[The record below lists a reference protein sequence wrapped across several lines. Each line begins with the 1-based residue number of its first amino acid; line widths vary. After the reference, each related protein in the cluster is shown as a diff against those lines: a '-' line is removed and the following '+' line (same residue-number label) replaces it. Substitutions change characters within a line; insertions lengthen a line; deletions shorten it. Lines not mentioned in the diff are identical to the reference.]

1 MFMVKIIISWFIDKV
16 TETQKCTVIWQ
27 WWHLGQFPN
36 FLLDTTQPSVVSNGW
51 QNWEEDWHS
60 LSSKNN
66 IFFLELLFIFLL
78 ENIMSFS
85 VGDMSI
91 TPKLFLL
98 NLVLADKDLLKM
110 AHHPETLHWERQLD
124 TYSIKDLLL
133 EWQAM
138 GLLICRR
145 PLLRN
150 SSN

>member
-1 MFMVKIIISWFIDKV
+1 
-16 TETQKCTVIWQ
+16 
-27 WWHLGQFPN
+27 
-36 FLLDTTQPSVVSNGW
+36 
-51 QNWEEDWHS
+51 
-60 LSSKNN
+60 
-66 IFFLELLFIFLL
+66 
-78 ENIMSFS
+78 MSFS
-85 VGDMSI
+85 VGDMPI

-145 PLLRN
+145 HCSRTPPIISRLSALLA
-150 SSN
+150 